1 MLWPAL
7 LVAGHVPTYDCENNC
22 CHPRRNDHT
31 TSQAFYL
38 KGSGGVEV
46 DLDHI
51 DRANNEILHWSVV
64 VRGYRDRGT
73 WRNGKKPKKEDFAL
87 YVGCGGCDQS
97 EPNDAFDSPAAL
109 VDSSHIQIQKP
120 HLEAFTQTSY
130 YPIIDPEDS
139 ILEFESK
146 ALESC
151 EAGHFSVRL
160 KVLNPEAE
168 PFFWAPVLGCPDFS
182 ECEVPAFMNEFPGSL
197 IEFPSFI
204 LMNQREHWNELYWA
218 IWVSIAIGLAVLLL
232 VFFFPAAW
240 CLIPRCRDDVNSWG
254 PPRQTMFWTIYEADL
269 QDGDGPFV
277 ENYIPDKKT
286 RRLSPRG
293 ILYFLAMWSLLTSLI
308 NSIINV
314 AFSMESLD
322 PPHEVQGNG
331 VGMYVGVIV
340 FFSHLF
346 PMALVAII
354 WGVHAYTA
362 DEAWRKFGYFGT
374 QDSECCAP
382 FCSHYVY
389 GGSPWWAHGGWSIL
403 ELITVGL
410 AGFIWTGAGFY
421 VFPVT
426 VTLAALYRMLW
437 WICGGRWWVLPDK
450 YNPYA
455 NGPVTTVPMGIP
467 FEELPEEE
475 QKEAADL
482 TAHYGTALPPL
493 MIHK

>member
-1 MLWPAL
+1 M
-7 LVAGHVPTYDCENNC
+7 EI
-22 CHPRRNDHT
+22 
-31 TSQAFYL
+31 
-38 KGSGGVEV
+38 

-64 VRGYRDRGT
+64 VRGHRDRGT
-73 WRNGKKPKKEDFAL
+73 WRHGKKPQKEDFAL

-109 VDSSHIQIQKP
+109 VDSSHVQIQKP
-120 HLEAFTQTSY
+120 HLEPFTATSY

-146 ALESC
+146 VLESC
-151 EAGHFSVRL
+151 EAGHFSIRL
-160 KVLNPEAE
+160 KVLNPAAE
-168 PFFWAPVLGCPDFS
+168 PFFWAPVLGCPEF

-204 LMNQREHWNELYWA
+204 LMNQREHWNELYWS

-232 VFFFPAAW
+232 VFFYPASW
-240 CLIPRCRDDVNSWG
+240 CLIPRCRDDVNGWG
-254 PPRQTMFWTIYEADL
+254 PPRQTMFWTIYEARL
-269 QDGDGPFV
+269 EGADGPYV
-277 ENYIPDKKT
+277 ENYKPIKAT

-322 PPHEVQGNG
+322 PPHEVQGRG
-331 VGMYVGVIV
+331 VGLYVGVVV
-340 FFSHLF
+340 FFGHLL
-346 PMALVAII
+346 PMTLVAII

-362 DEAWRKFGYFGT
+362 DSSWREFGYFGT
-374 QDSECCAP
+374 KDSECCSPYCAN
-382 FCSHYVY
+382 YAY

-403 ELITVGL
+403 ELIAVGL
-410 AGFIWTGAGFY
+410 AGFIWLGAGFY

-437 WICGGRWWVLPDK
+437 WICGGRWWVLPGA
-450 YNPYA
+450 YNPYG
-455 NGPVTTVPMGIP
+455 NSPLNDRMGIAVYQSDFDETP
-467 FEELPEEE
+467 EPEPASQSTFTTEEASKDESMM
-475 QKEAADL
+475 
-482 TAHYGTALPPL
+482 AHYGTALPPL
-493 MIHK
+493 MIKK